1 MFIKHL
7 LNDKSFFLCLG
18 KNAEY
23 LQEITEHGEK
33 LWRW

>member
-1 MFIKHL
+1 MINL
-7 LNDKSFFLCLG
+7 SFCAWG